1 MPHIVVNDDK
11 KNDTD
16 GWTDKVNYR
25 VSTLLKSILI
35 FKGYGYNDGVVYNLW
50 LKLLDTQLN
59 APAN

>member
-35 FKGYGYNDGVVYNLW
+35 FKGYGYNDGVV
-50 LKLLDTQLN
+50 
-59 APAN
+59 